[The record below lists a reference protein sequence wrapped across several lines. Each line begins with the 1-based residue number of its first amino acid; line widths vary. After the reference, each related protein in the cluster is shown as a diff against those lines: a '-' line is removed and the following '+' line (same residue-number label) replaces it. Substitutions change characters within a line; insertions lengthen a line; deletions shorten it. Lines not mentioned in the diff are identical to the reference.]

1 MPVRSKLVLI
11 VLIGLASG
19 VAVSVI
25 TAALSGMPRFD
36 PGGWQ
41 ALVEPSA
48 ARSATTVPSA
58 PVASRRENAP
68 SPTPRPPAP
77 ATVDPTAS
85 TTAQPTPVAAT
96 KPIVEATAVMLGLPG
111 QGETAGT
118 TTPVAALGEYI
129 TWTATVDAANS
140 GMAFD
145 VEVAARLQGR
155 WTGWSKLTSRVAD
168 ADGVVT
174 FSWRQQASAWISV
187 RFAHPGLPSRALQGR
202 WR

>member
-1 MPVRSKLVLI
+1 MRSNLI
-11 VLIGLASG
+11 LFGLIGLASG
-19 VAVSVI
+19 AAVSV
-25 TAALSGMPRFD
+25 TAAAFSGAPLFD
-36 PGGWQ
+36 PGGWP
-41 ALVEPSA
+41 APVEPSPEL
-48 ARSATTVPSA
+48 SATTAPLA
-58 PVASRRENAP
+58 PVASQLEKAP
-68 SPTPRPPAP
+68 SPTPRPSTPG
-77 ATVDPTAS
+77 TMDPTAS

-96 KPIVEATAVMLGLPG
+96 KPIVEATDVMLGLPG
-111 QGETAGT
+111 RGETAGT

-129 TWTATVDAANS
+129 TWTATVGAANF

-168 ADGVVT
+168 ADGVVI

-187 RFAHPGLPSRALQGR
+187 RFAHPALPSRALQGR